1 MPSIDSAHAICEIY
15 GGPHAEGV
23 VPRKCERT
31 MHAVFVA
38 CLVGGAVAT
47 ALSVLLSAAGGAS
60 HGHAGPGGHAHAA
73 HAQAQAHGSLAGRN
87 GSTHSAAHVGGTGRL
102 SFAAGWTLS
111 WFSPLTLAAAALWF
125 GGIGL
130 IAEGNQFALILAVLA
145 ALAGAALIRGVFGA
159 LIRAGT
165 APLSSTAEGA
175 IATVNATIRPDG
187 LGEVI
192 YTLEGLH
199 RSVAAQ
205 SEDGLV
211 IPRGTSV
218 VITRR
223 ERGIAWVEP
232 LEPLDNTSHLEE
244 RNG

>member
-1 MPSIDSAHAICEIY
+1 
-15 GGPHAEGV
+15 
-23 VPRKCERT
+23 
-31 MHAVFVA
+31 MHAVFLV
-38 CLVGGAVAT
+38 CLAGGAVAT
-47 ALSVLLSAAGGAS
+47 ALFVLLGAAGVAG
-60 HGHAGPGGHAHAA
+60 HGHEGSRGHVHAA
-73 HAQAQAHGSLAGRN
+73 HGQAQARSSPSARH
-87 GSTHSAAHVGGTGRL
+87 GSTHCAAYGVRTGWL
-102 SFAAGWTLS
+102 SFAAEWTLS

-125 GGIGL
+125 GGVGL
-130 IAEGNQFALILAVLA
+130 IAEGNRFALILAILA

-159 LIRAGT
+159 LIHAGT

-175 IATVNATIRPDG
+175 IATVNATIRTDG

-211 IPRGTSV
+211 IPRGTTV

-232 LEPLDNTSHLEE
+232 LEPLNDMSHTNE
-244 RNG
+244 RNGR